1 MVVVC
6 LLFKLKLNDNEQYWN
21 LNTTV
26 HASEVKPLASQPL
39 EAEHYL
45 CSDMRGK
52 KVMQSNKECELKS
65 YLPLCKGVKRY
76 QIFRLAI
83 ISTTEHNDCFHIMNV

>member
-1 MVVVC
+1 MVDVC

-21 LNTTV
+21 LNMTV
-26 HASEVKPLASQPL
+26 HTSEVKPLASQPL

-52 KVMQSNKECELKS
+52 NNNAV
-65 YLPLCKGVKRY
+65 
-76 QIFRLAI
+76 
-83 ISTTEHNDCFHIMNV
+83 